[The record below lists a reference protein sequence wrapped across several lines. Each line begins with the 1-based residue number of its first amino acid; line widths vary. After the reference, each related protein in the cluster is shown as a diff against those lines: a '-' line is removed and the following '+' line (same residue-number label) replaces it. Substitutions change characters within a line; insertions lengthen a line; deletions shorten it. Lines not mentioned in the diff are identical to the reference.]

1 MKMRI
6 YAVADVHARPDRIDR
21 IRRNITHYV
30 PDVLVIAGDITSY
43 RRPAEVLDKFNPL
56 PVPVLV
62 VRGNT
67 DLKRMEK
74 LFDAYANIFHLHLR
88 RVKIQAVNFVG
99 ISGTIPVPFRSRI
112 GFRQKSLMRQLKVL
126 LDRESIFIAH
136 PPPYGTLDRV
146 MGKLH
151 AGAGFVKDLIVEIQP
166 RLLLCG
172 HIHEDF
178 GHARIGNT
186 HVVNCNMA
194 NNRAGALIDIERTG
208 NPVIQ
213 LLAGG

>member
-1 MKMRI
+1 MRI
-6 YAVADVHARPDRIDR
+6 YAVADVHARPERMDR
-21 IRRNITHYV
+21 IRRNITKYA

-43 RRPAEVLDKFNPL
+43 RKPADVLSNLNIL

-74 LFDAYANIFHLHLR
+74 LFDAFGNIFSLHLNR
-88 RVKIQAVNFVG
+88 IKIKGVNFVG
-99 ISGTIPVPFRSRI
+99 ISGTVPVPFRTRV
-112 GFRQKSLMRQLKVL
+112 GFRQKRLIQRLNALV
-126 LDRESIFIAH
+126 DRETVFIAH

-146 MGKLH
+146 MGKFH
-151 AGAGFVKDLIVEIQP
+151 AGSRFVKDLIVEIQP
-166 RLLLCG
+166 RLMLCG

-178 GHARIGNT
+178 GHARLGDT

-194 NNRAGALIDIERTG
+194 NNRQGALVDIERMG

-213 LLAGG
+213 LLAGS